1 MIDRNKFPPLDLPP
15 YAAKVRIAEQ
25 QIQIFD
31 RFRKKYLLLTPE
43 EWVRQHFA
51 NFLNTRFKIAESR
64 IVLESEIKYGKVR
77 KRPDIAV
84 MDQNNTVLLIVECKA
99 PEIVLDES
107 VWMQTITYASVLN
120 PKFLALTNG
129 IQHNYFQFQPETKNF
144 VSIDELPCLN

>member
-15 YAAKVRIAEQ
+15 YAAKVRSAEQ

-77 KRPDIAV
+77 IRPDIAV
-84 MDQNNTVLLIVECKA
+84 IDQNNTVLLIVECKA
-99 PEIVLDES
+99 PAVILDES